1 MLHGKSALYLNGV
14 KMYIR
19 ETLFFDTFVLVVKK
33 QHNTR
38 TVWSG
43 IFFSLTFTVV
53 MLYCIHSLK
62 RKKFMK
68 PTYTELLE
76 VVYYL
81 SNQIMISENQTKIE
95 YFELPM
101 KDAVRATVEF
111 ARAEVMSDNY
121 ESVF

>member
-1 MLHGKSALYLNGV
+1 
-14 KMYIR
+14 
-19 ETLFFDTFVLVVKK
+19 
-33 QHNTR
+33 
-38 TVWSG
+38 
-43 IFFSLTFTVV
+43 
-53 MLYCIHSLK
+53 
-62 RKKFMK
+62 MK

-95 YFELPM
+95 YSELPM

-111 ARAEVMSDNY
+111 ARAEVMSENF

>member
-1 MLHGKSALYLNGV
+1 
-14 KMYIR
+14 
-19 ETLFFDTFVLVVKK
+19 
-33 QHNTR
+33 
-38 TVWSG
+38 
-43 IFFSLTFTVV
+43 
-53 MLYCIHSLK
+53 
-62 RKKFMK
+62 MK

-95 YFELPM
+95 YSELPM

-111 ARAEVMSDNY
+111 ARAEVMSDNF

>member
-1 MLHGKSALYLNGV
+1 
-14 KMYIR
+14 
-19 ETLFFDTFVLVVKK
+19 
-33 QHNTR
+33 
-38 TVWSG
+38 
-43 IFFSLTFTVV
+43 
-53 MLYCIHSLK
+53 
-62 RKKFMK
+62 MK
-68 PTYTELLE
+68 PTTEQLLG
-76 VVYYL
+76 VIYYL

>member
-1 MLHGKSALYLNGV
+1 
-14 KMYIR
+14 
-19 ETLFFDTFVLVVKK
+19 
-33 QHNTR
+33 
-38 TVWSG
+38 
-43 IFFSLTFTVV
+43 
-53 MLYCIHSLK
+53 
-62 RKKFMK
+62 MK

-101 KDAVRATVEF
+101 KDRVRDTVEF
-111 ARAEVMSDNY
+111 ARAEVMSDNF

>member
-1 MLHGKSALYLNGV
+1 
-14 KMYIR
+14 
-19 ETLFFDTFVLVVKK
+19 
-33 QHNTR
+33 
-38 TVWSG
+38 
-43 IFFSLTFTVV
+43 
-53 MLYCIHSLK
+53 
-62 RKKFMK
+62 MK

-81 SNQIMISENQTKIE
+81 SNQIMISENQTRIE
-95 YFELPM
+95 YSELPM

>member
-1 MLHGKSALYLNGV
+1 
-14 KMYIR
+14 
-19 ETLFFDTFVLVVKK
+19 
-33 QHNTR
+33 
-38 TVWSG
+38 
-43 IFFSLTFTVV
+43 
-53 MLYCIHSLK
+53 
-62 RKKFMK
+62 MK

-95 YFELPM
+95 YSELPM
-101 KDAVRATVEF
+101 KDAVRATVEY

>member
-1 MLHGKSALYLNGV
+1 
-14 KMYIR
+14 
-19 ETLFFDTFVLVVKK
+19 
-33 QHNTR
+33 
-38 TVWSG
+38 
-43 IFFSLTFTVV
+43 
-53 MLYCIHSLK
+53 
-62 RKKFMK
+62 MK

-81 SNQIMISENQTKIE
+81 SNQIIVSENQTKIE

-101 KDAVRATVEF
+101 KDAVRATVEY

>member
-1 MLHGKSALYLNGV
+1 
-14 KMYIR
+14 
-19 ETLFFDTFVLVVKK
+19 
-33 QHNTR
+33 
-38 TVWSG
+38 
-43 IFFSLTFTVV
+43 
-53 MLYCIHSLK
+53 
-62 RKKFMK
+62 MK

-95 YFELPM
+95 YSELPM

-111 ARAEVMSDNY
+111 ARAEVMSNNF

>member
-1 MLHGKSALYLNGV
+1 
-14 KMYIR
+14 
-19 ETLFFDTFVLVVKK
+19 
-33 QHNTR
+33 
-38 TVWSG
+38 
-43 IFFSLTFTVV
+43 
-53 MLYCIHSLK
+53 
-62 RKKFMK
+62 MK

-95 YFELPM
+95 YSELPM

>member
-1 MLHGKSALYLNGV
+1 
-14 KMYIR
+14 
-19 ETLFFDTFVLVVKK
+19 
-33 QHNTR
+33 
-38 TVWSG
+38 
-43 IFFSLTFTVV
+43 
-53 MLYCIHSLK
+53 
-62 RKKFMK
+62 MK

-95 YFELPM
+95 YFVLPM

-111 ARAEVMSDNY
+111 ARVEVMSDNF

>member
-1 MLHGKSALYLNGV
+1 
-14 KMYIR
+14 
-19 ETLFFDTFVLVVKK
+19 
-33 QHNTR
+33 
-38 TVWSG
+38 
-43 IFFSLTFTVV
+43 
-53 MLYCIHSLK
+53 
-62 RKKFMK
+62 MK

-101 KDAVRATVEF
+101 KDAVRATVEY

>member
-1 MLHGKSALYLNGV
+1 
-14 KMYIR
+14 
-19 ETLFFDTFVLVVKK
+19 
-33 QHNTR
+33 
-38 TVWSG
+38 
-43 IFFSLTFTVV
+43 
-53 MLYCIHSLK
+53 
-62 RKKFMK
+62 MK
-68 PTYTELLE
+68 PTYAELLE

-101 KDAVRATVEF
+101 KDQVRSTVEF

>member
-1 MLHGKSALYLNGV
+1 
-14 KMYIR
+14 
-19 ETLFFDTFVLVVKK
+19 
-33 QHNTR
+33 
-38 TVWSG
+38 
-43 IFFSLTFTVV
+43 
-53 MLYCIHSLK
+53 
-62 RKKFMK
+62 MK

-101 KDAVRATVEF
+101 KDAVRATVEY
-111 ARAEVMSDNY
+111 ARTEVMSDNF

>member
-1 MLHGKSALYLNGV
+1 
-14 KMYIR
+14 
-19 ETLFFDTFVLVVKK
+19 
-33 QHNTR
+33 
-38 TVWSG
+38 
-43 IFFSLTFTVV
+43 
-53 MLYCIHSLK
+53 
-62 RKKFMK
+62 MK